1 MSADSLSLLNE
12 ILESLSSNRQ
22 SVCVDGN
29 PSYQH
34 GFFCGFELAQNV
46 VEDIARRYGV
56 EVSDVES

>member
-1 MSADSLSLLNE
+1 MSADSMNLLNE

-34 GFFCGFELAQNV
+34 GFFCGFALAQNV

-56 EVSDVES
+56 EVNDVES